1 MPRFVLGLSLLIGF
15 SIHATG
21 LAAADAPAAAPL
33 AQAHAHNDYLHKR
46 PLLDALDHGFTSVE
60 ADIFLVKGQ
69 LLVAHTKYELSPKRT
84 LQALYLD
91 PLRER
96 VKANGGSVLPG
107 LKTFHLLVDIKSD
120 AETTYAELAKV
131 LAQYADIVSV
141 VRDGKLEP
149 KAVEVVISG
158 SRPVSTMTG
167 ESVRY
172 AGIDGRTSDLDSD
185 APVHL
190 MPLVSDSWTSQFKWK
205 GQGEMPEAERTKL
218 ADAVSRA
225 HAKGRR
231 LRYWATPE
239 TQDLWRTLQAAGVD
253 HINTDKLAELEAF
266 LRQQPPAKN

>member
-1 MPRFVLGLSLLIGF
+1 MPRLVLGLLLLVGSTI
-15 SIHATG
+15 T
-21 LAAADAPAAAPL
+21 LPNLVAADAPAAAPL

-69 LLVAHTKYELSPKRT
+69 LLVAHTKYELNPQRT

-96 VKANGGSVLPG
+96 VKSNGGSVLPG

-141 VRDGKLEP
+141 VRDGKVEP
-149 KAVEVVISG
+149 KAVQVVVSG

-167 ESVRY
+167 ESLRY

-205 GQGEMPEAERTKL
+205 GQGEMPEAERAKL

-239 TQDLWRTLQAAGVD
+239 TQELWRTLQAAGVD

-266 LRQQPPAKN
+266 LRQQPAAKN